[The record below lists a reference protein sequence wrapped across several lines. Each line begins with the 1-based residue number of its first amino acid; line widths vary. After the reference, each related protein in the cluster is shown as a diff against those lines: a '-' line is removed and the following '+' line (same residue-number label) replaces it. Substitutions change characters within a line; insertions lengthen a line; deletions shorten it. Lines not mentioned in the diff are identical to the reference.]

1 MRKATIERTTN
12 ETDIAVTVD
21 LDGAG
26 AFEIATG
33 VGFFDHML
41 QQFARHTMI
50 DITLRTEGDLHI
62 DAHHTVEDTGIALGM
77 ALKKAL
83 GERRGI
89 RRYGHAYVPMD
100 EALARAAVDIS
111 GRPFLVWRLALTQ
124 PRMGEMDSELFEE
137 FFRALAFAAG
147 LTLHV
152 EVLYGANNHHMIEG
166 AFKAVARAFRAAAE
180 IDQRL
185 GDAIPS
191 TKGSLGGSA

>member
-1 MRKATIERTTN
+1 MRTATIERRTK
-12 ETDIAVTVD
+12 ETAITVTVD
-21 LDGAG
+21 LDGTG

-41 QQFARHTMI
+41 EQLARHAMI
-50 DITLRTEGDLHI
+50 DITLKTEGDLHI

-89 RRYGHAYVPMD
+89 RRYGHGYVPMD

-152 EVLYGANNHHMIEG
+152 EILYGSNNHHMIEG
-166 AFKAVARAFRAAAE
+166 AFKAVARALRGAAE
-180 IDQRL
+180 IDPRL

>member
-1 MRKATIERTTN
+1 MRQATIERTTK
-12 ETDIAVTVD
+12 ETAISATVN

-26 AFEIATG
+26 HYDIATG

-41 QQFARHTMI
+41 EQLARHSMI

-89 RRYGHAYVPMD
+89 TRYGQAFAPMD

-166 AFKAVARAFRAAAE
+166 AFKAFARALRAAAE
-180 IDQRL
+180 IDPRL
-185 GDAIPS
+185 GDAVPS